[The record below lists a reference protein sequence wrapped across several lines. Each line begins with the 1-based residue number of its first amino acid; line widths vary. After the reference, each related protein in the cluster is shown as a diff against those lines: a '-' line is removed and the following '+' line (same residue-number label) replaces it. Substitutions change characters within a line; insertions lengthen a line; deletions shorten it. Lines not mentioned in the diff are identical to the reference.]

1 MKSKPQAT
9 IIPTISAILFVIAVA
24 HLGAGIFKENKGS
37 ENLAKAR
44 FEAMLGTA
52 RSCAEHKTKAED
64 FKDQFEDAVGNLDD
78 FGSIRL
84 SVNEKVVYD
93 YASQKTDARLRDF
106 YATESISS
114 GNSISLS
121 ATIGRLGG
129 GIVYNHSRIA
139 FFLILSGTVLSVI
152 GLFFTTESESNQK
165 SEQKY
170 PYPSKSF
177 GSEETAADGVL
188 SDEAEDETDIVD
200 ESEVTYESDEEV
212 AEDEIEEEE
221 SPAQEE
227 SSEVEDSVDS
237 GEVVESEEASEND
250 AHSEQEEQNEI
261 ESREALSEET
271 VQVENQDENQNEVSD
286 GSSFKHDLGEQLRK
300 NEYKEIS
307 LTLIRLKSFDW
318 TREEEIL
325 SLIKE
330 HFGQTAE
337 VYKYDAETLSVVLNG
352 VDLETTITSSE
363 AILIPIEELV
373 GEGFAFIGI
382 SAMSYRAIPADR
394 LIVEAEGALSRAES
408 DPKSPIVAFKA
419 NPERY
424 KQEIGN
430 EIEHQK
436 TDEEN
441 S

>member
-1 MKSKPQAT
+1 M
-9 IIPTISAILFVIAVA
+9 
-24 HLGAGIFKENKGS
+24 
-37 ENLAKAR
+37 
-44 FEAMLGTA
+44 
-52 RSCAEHKTKAED
+52 
-64 FKDQFEDAVGNLDD
+64 
-78 FGSIRL
+78 
-84 SVNEKVVYD
+84 
-93 YASQKTDARLRDF
+93 
-106 YATESISS
+106 
-114 GNSISLS
+114 
-121 ATIGRLGG
+121 
-129 GIVYNHSRIA
+129 
-139 FFLILSGTVLSVI
+139 
-152 GLFFTTESESNQK
+152 
-165 SEQKY
+165 
-170 PYPSKSF
+170 
-177 GSEETAADGVL
+177 

-408 DPKSPIVAFKA
+408 VNSILLK
-419 NPERY
+419 Y
-424 KQEIGN
+424 WLL
-430 EIEHQK
+430 QK
-436 TDEEN
+436 I
-441 S
+441 